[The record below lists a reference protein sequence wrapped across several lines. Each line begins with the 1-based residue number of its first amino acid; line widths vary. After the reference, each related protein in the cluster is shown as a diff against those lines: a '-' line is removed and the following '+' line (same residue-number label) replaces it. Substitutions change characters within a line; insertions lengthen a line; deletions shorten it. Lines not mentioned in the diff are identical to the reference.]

1 MTQEVN
7 KGVIAL
13 KEKIRLYIEE
23 NKEELFKTIQ
33 DVVRIKSVVGNEQE
47 MQLYMKKKYE
57 ELNLILHEIEPKYEK
72 VSAHEAFIDSGIPFE
87 DRKNIILLKEA
98 V

>member
-47 MQLYMKKKYE
+47 MQLYMKKNMK
-57 ELNLILHEIEPKYEK
+57 NLT
-72 VSAHEAFIDSGIPFE
+72 
-87 DRKNIILLKEA
+87 
-98 V
+98 

>member
-57 ELNLILHEIEPKYEK
+57 ELNLILH
-72 VSAHEAFIDSGIPFE
+72 
-87 DRKNIILLKEA
+87 
-98 V
+98 

>member
-47 MQLYMKKKYE
+47 MQLYMKKK
-57 ELNLILHEIEPKYEK
+57 I
-72 VSAHEAFIDSGIPFE
+72 
-87 DRKNIILLKEA
+87 
-98 V
+98 